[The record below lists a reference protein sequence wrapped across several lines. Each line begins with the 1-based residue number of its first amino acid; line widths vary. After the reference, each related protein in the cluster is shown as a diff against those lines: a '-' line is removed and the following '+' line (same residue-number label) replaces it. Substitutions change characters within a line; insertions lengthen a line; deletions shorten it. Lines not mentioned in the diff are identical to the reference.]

1 MSSAGSRFTDKL
13 PAVPGRYRGELFC
26 LLGSLCFAFSGTV
39 AKILLLS
46 GLSPWRLTQV
56 RCAGALL
63 LLGPV
68 MLLSRGPSLR
78 IARADLMRMVVFG
91 VVGVAVVQALYF
103 VAIARV
109 SIGIA
114 LLLEFT
120 APVWILL
127 YLRFWK
133 GVAVPQ
139 GLWLALGLS
148 LSGLL
153 LITEAWQGLKLDA
166 VGVAA
171 ALLDALALAV
181 YYLLGDRL
189 SRSYSGM
196 TLSAWGFAVT
206 TVMMVMLQP
215 FHTFPVEVL
224 SMPLPLLGRFA
235 HLALPG
241 WALLTWVVV
250 FGTVVPYVLVANGLR
265 LLRASTASLLG
276 MTEPVMAGLI
286 AWWWLGEALTP
297 VQLAGS
303 VVVLAGVM
311 AADRVRSAVASD

>member
-1 MSSAGSRFTDKL
+1 ML
-13 PAVPGRYRGELFC
+13 GRYRGELFC

-56 RCAGALL
+56 RCAGALVL
-63 LLGPV
+63 LVPV
-68 MLLSRGPSLR
+68 MLWSRGSSLR
-78 IARADLMRMVVFG
+78 IARADLARMVVFG

-153 LITEAWQGLKLDA
+153 LITEAWQGLRLDA

-171 ALLDALALAV
+171 GLLDAPDGRGRQHVGGAAASDAASFPRHNQRIRCTPQQCNRHLV
-181 YYLLGDRL
+181 GSTSGFPGDR
-189 SRSYSGM
+189 
-196 TLSAWGFAVT
+196 
-206 TVMMVMLQP
+206 
-215 FHTFPVEVL
+215 
-224 SMPLPLLGRFA
+224 
-235 HLALPG
+235 
-241 WALLTWVVV
+241 
-250 FGTVVPYVLVANGLR
+250 
-265 LLRASTASLLG
+265 RA
-276 MTEPVMAGLI
+276 
-286 AWWWLGEALTP
+286 
-297 VQLAGS
+297 Q
-303 VVVLAGVM
+303 
-311 AADRVRSAVASD
+311 RSAQGFRGRPHQA

>member
-1 MSSAGSRFTDKL
+1 MPGSIPDRL
-13 PAVPGRYRGELFC
+13 PAVPGRSRGELFC

-39 AKILLLS
+39 AKILLLG

-63 LLGPV
+63 LLV
-68 MLLSRGPSLR
+68 SATLLTRGPSLR
-78 IARADLMRMVVFG
+78 IARADLGHMLAFG

-103 VAIARV
+103 LAISRV

-127 YLRFWK
+127 YLRFWR

-153 LITEAWQGLKLDA
+153 LITEAWQGLRLDA

-171 ALLDALALAV
+171 GLLDAVALAV
-181 YYLLGDRL
+181 YYLTGDRL
-189 SRSYSGM
+189 SRTYAGT
-196 TLSAWGFAVT
+196 TLSAWGFGVT
-206 TVMMVMLQP
+206 TVVMALLLPIQA
-215 FHTFPVEVL
+215 FPYEML
-224 SMPLPLLGRFA
+224 WTSQPLLGRFA

-241 WALLTWVVV
+241 WALLAWVVV

-311 AADRVRSAVASD
+311 AADRVRAAVASD